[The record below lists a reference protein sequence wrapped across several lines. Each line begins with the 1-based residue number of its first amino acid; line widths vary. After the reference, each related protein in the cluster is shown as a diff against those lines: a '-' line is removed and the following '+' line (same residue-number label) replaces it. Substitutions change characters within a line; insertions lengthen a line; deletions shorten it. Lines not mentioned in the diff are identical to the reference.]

1 MLTGKRARG
10 MVMPVFV
17 LFIAF
22 FAASLFAAGAPPLH
36 LGYYTW
42 PDLHGNTIVFTSEGD
57 LWTVDVR
64 GGAAHRL
71 TSDPGRETH
80 ARISPDGTTVAV
92 GLVGVAFLMYLALF
106 WTSVKAEYREFATKS
121 SDSQNVK
128 AAFDE
133 RFGYLG
139 SRIAASGNIDW
150 SMRQVELE
158 PPVDRYMEMIVAAA
172 EQLEVEAEYTG
183 FAELWDAVLD
193 GAGPAGSW
201 AKSLDASRRAAAEE
215 ELHGQ
220 LGSPSGP
227 FSLAARAWAA
237 RVACE

>member
-80 ARISPDGTTVAV
+80 ARISPDGTTVAYSGNSEGPTEV
-92 GLVGVAFLMYLALF
+92 YTMPISGGLPQRRTWDGDARPAG
-106 WTSVKAEYREFATKS
+106 WSAE
-121 SDSQNVK
+121 
-128 AAFDE
+128 
-133 RFGYLG
+133 
-139 SRIAASGNIDW
+139 AAS
-150 SMRQVELE
+150 V
-158 PPVDRYMEMIVAAA
+158 
-172 EQLEVEAEYTG
+172 
-183 FAELWDAVLD
+183 
-193 GAGPAGSW
+193 GAGVEP
-201 AKSLDASRRAAAEE
+201 L
-215 ELHGQ
+215 
-220 LGSPSGP
+220 P
-227 FSLAARAWAA
+227 
-237 RVACE
+237 